1 VRGPFTG
8 SGLYPVHRELLT
20 EPLREGR
27 YEVRFARD
35 AEELDAIQQLRFEVF
50 NLELGEG
57 LASSF
62 ATGRDVD
69 EFDAVCHHLMV
80 SDLETGAVVGCY
92 RLQTAAMAAEN
103 RGFYS
108 AGLFD
113 LSTLPSAALD
123 RAVELGRAC
132 IADSHRSSVVLFLLW
147 RGLAHYV
154 AHNQMRYLFGC
165 CSLTSQDP
173 RRGSAVLRY
182 IEQRGHLHP
191 RWRLQPA
198 AGAACPI
205 QDRAAALPHLP
216 ALRRQGLRPTGD
228 RPRVQDHRLPGRAR
242 RGRAERGQFQA
253 VLRLRRWAAASAPPG
268 GSCWS
273 SS

>member
-1 VRGPFTG
+1 MTGPTAG

-35 AEELDAIQQLRFEVF
+35 AAELEAIQRLRFAVF

-57 LASSF
+57 LEASF

-69 EFDAVCHHLMV
+69 EFDPVCHHLMV
-80 SDLETGAVVGCY
+80 SDREAGEVVGCY
-92 RLQTAAMAAEN
+92 RLQTAAMATEN

-113 LSTLPSAALD
+113 LSGLPPAALA
-123 RAVELGRAC
+123 RSVELGRAC
-132 IADSHRSSVVLFLLW
+132 IAESHRSSVVLFLLW
-147 RGLAHYV
+147 RGLARYV

-173 RRGSAVLRY
+173 AEGSAVLRFL
-182 IEQRGHLHP
+182 EDQGRMH
-191 RWRLQPA
+191 REWRIAPAVGAECPIDRRVPA
-198 AGAACPI
+198 ATAVPPLFRTYLRYGARVCGPPAI
-205 QDRAAALPHLP
+205 DREFKTIDYLVALDVD
-216 ALRRQGLRPTGD
+216 ALS
-228 RPRVQDHRLPGRAR
+228 
-242 RGRAERGQFQA
+242 RGSFQ
-253 VLRLRRWAAASAPPG
+253 LFFS
-268 GSCWS
+268 
-273 SS
+273 

>member
-1 VRGPFTG
+1 MSVPVTG

-35 AEELDAIQQLRFEVF
+35 AGELDAIQRLRFAVF

-57 LASSF
+57 LAASF
-62 ATGRDVD
+62 ASGRDAD
-69 EFDAVCHHLMV
+69 GFDPFCHHLLV
-80 SDLETGAVVGCY
+80 SDLEVGEVVGCY
-92 RLQTAAMAAEN
+92 RLQTAAMAAAN

-113 LSTLPSAALD
+113 LSAVPPAALA
-123 RAVELGRAC
+123 RSVELGRAC
-132 IADSHRSSVVLFLLW
+132 IAESHRNSAVLFLLW
-147 RGLAHYV
+147 KGLAHYV

-173 RRGSAVLRY
+173 REGSAVLLYLERG
-182 IEQRGHLHP
+182 GHLHP
-191 RWRLQPA
+191 KWRLRPA

-205 QDRAAALPHLP
+205 VAGVEAAATVPPLFRTYLRYGAKVCGPP
-216 ALRRQGLRPTGD
+216 AID
-228 RPRVQDHRLPGRAR
+228 REFRTIDYLVALDVDALSRGSFRLFFG
-242 RGRAERGQFQA
+242 
-253 VLRLRRWAAASAPPG
+253 
-268 GSCWS
+268 
-273 SS
+273 

>member
-1 VRGPFTG
+1 VTGPIAG
-8 SGLYPVHRELLT
+8 PGRLYPLHRELLT

-35 AEELDAIQQLRFEVF
+35 TDELDAIQRLRFEVF

-57 LASSF
+57 LAASF
-62 ATGRDVD
+62 DTGRDVD
-69 EFDAVCHHLMV
+69 EFDPFCHHLMV
-80 SDLETGAVVGCY
+80 TDVEAGEIVGCY
-92 RLQTAAMAAEN
+92 RLQTAVMAAEN

-113 LSTLPSAALD
+113 LSAVEASALD
-123 RAVELGRAC
+123 RSVELGRAC
-132 IADSHRSSVVLFLLW
+132 IAGSHRSSVVLFLLW

-154 AHNQMRYLFGC
+154 VHNQLRYLFGF

-173 RRGSAVLRY
+173 HEGNAVLRY
-182 IEQRGHLHP
+182 LEERGHMHP

-205 QDRAAALPHLP
+205 VPAVHAAQKLPPLFRTYLRYGAKVCGPPAIDREFKTIDYLVVLDVDALS
-216 ALRRQGLRPTGD
+216 
-228 RPRVQDHRLPGRAR
+228 
-242 RGRAERGQFQA
+242 RGSFKLFFG
-253 VLRLRRWAAASAPPG
+253 
-268 GSCWS
+268 
-273 SS
+273 

>member
-1 VRGPFTG
+1 MTRPVAGPG
-8 SGLYPVHRELLT
+8 RLYPLHRELLT

-35 AEELDAIQQLRFEVF
+35 AAELDAIQRLRFEVF

-57 LASSF
+57 LAASF
-62 ATGRDVD
+62 ATERDVD
-69 EFDAVCHHLMV
+69 QFDPVCHHLMV
-80 SDLETGAVVGCY
+80 SDLDAGEVVGCY

-113 LSTLPSAALD
+113 LSTLPAGALA
-123 RAVELGRAC
+123 RSVELGRAC

-165 CSLTSQDP
+165 CSLTSQEP
-173 RRGSAVLRY
+173 RRGSEVLRY
-182 IEQRGHLHP
+182 LETRGHMHP
-191 RWRLQPA
+191 KWRLEPA
-198 AGAACPI
+198 AGVACPI
-205 QDRAAALPHLP
+205 VPDAAVASSLPPLFRTYLRYGAKVCGPPAIDREFQTIDYLVVLDVDALS
-216 ALRRQGLRPTGD
+216 
-228 RPRVQDHRLPGRAR
+228 
-242 RGRAERGQFQA
+242 RGSFKLFFG
-253 VLRLRRWAAASAPPG
+253 
-268 GSCWS
+268 
-273 SS
+273 

>member
-1 VRGPFTG
+1 MSGPVTG
-8 SGLYPVHRELLT
+8 SELYPLHRDLLT

-27 YEVRFARD
+27 YEVRFARN
-35 AEELDAIQQLRFEVF
+35 AAELDAIQKLRFEVF

-57 LASSF
+57 LAASF
-62 ATGRDVD
+62 DTGRDVD

-80 SDLETGAVVGCY
+80 SDLESGAVVGCY

-113 LSTLPSAALD
+113 LSAVPAAALD
-123 RAVELGRAC
+123 RSVELGRAC
-132 IADSHRSSVVLFLLW
+132 IAGSHRSSVVLFLLW

-173 RRGSAVLRY
+173 GEGSAVLRY
-182 IEQRGHLHP
+182 LEEHGHRHP
-191 RWRLQPA
+191 EWRLRPV
-198 AGAACPI
+198 AGAECPI
-205 QDRAAALPHLP
+205 VESAVAAQTLPPLFRTYLRYGAKVCGPPAIDREFKTIDYLVVLDVDS
-216 ALRRQGLRPTGD
+216 LSQGSFKLFFG
-228 RPRVQDHRLPGRAR
+228 
-242 RGRAERGQFQA
+242 
-253 VLRLRRWAAASAPPG
+253 
-268 GSCWS
+268 
-273 SS
+273 